1 MKYYLDDEGLSKL
14 WERIQKLVYQCGGD
28 GSGSI
33 EQEYKVL
40 LQADGSM
47 DTIDQQNLRFVFG
60 SYEELLE
67 KIQNYEPITGD
78 LVIAYPY
85 GDTEVYYM
93 YRLVEVH
100 HDSEGI
106 KMIFSRTRT
115 IHFSTGFA
123 TTAQSYAITATANG
137 FTSIALS
144 GDVYTN

>member
-1 MKYYLDDEGLSKL
+1 MSKYLDKNGVAHL
-14 WERIQKLVYQCGGD
+14 WERIQELVATCN
-28 GSGSI
+28 SNI

-47 DTIDQQNLRFVFG
+47 DTVDQKNLRFVFG

-67 KIQNYEPITGD
+67 KIQAYEPITGD

-85 GDTEVYYM
+85 GDVNVYYM
-93 YRLVEVH
+93 YRLVDVH

-106 KMIFSRTRT
+106 KMIFSRTLT
-115 IHFSTGFA
+115 THPNAGLA
-123 TTAQSYAITATANG
+123 TTAESYAITATASG

>member
-1 MKYYLDDEGLSKL
+1 MSKFLDKDGLAHL
-14 WERIQKLVYQCGGD
+14 WERIQELVATC

-47 DTIDQQNLRFVFG
+47 NTIDQENLRFVFG

-67 KIQNYEPITGD
+67 KMQNYEPITGD

-85 GDTEVYYM
+85 GDVEVYYM
-93 YRLVEVH
+93 YRLVDVH

-106 KMIFSRTRT
+106 KMIFSRALTT
-115 IHFSTGFA
+115 HPSAGLT
-123 TTAQSYAITATANG
+123 TTAESYAITATANG
-137 FTSIALS
+137 FTSIALN